1 MPSGA
6 ILSVRDRNRMILLS
20 ESLSFI
26 SLAQCYAHVFNIVCG
41 TVRVSVSVHVCVC
54 LCVCVSTCVGGLI
67 AGKKEL

>member
-1 MPSGA
+1 MPSGV

-41 TVRVSVSVHVCVC
+41 TVRESACVSMCASVYACVFVSV
-54 LCVCVSTCVGGLI
+54 T
-67 AGKKEL
+67 A